1 MKLNCPAGVV
11 YSMRSGGI
19 IDRVSPVAIGSPEP
33 TDDEFVRG
41 DQISIQYNEPLDCSG
56 VTPDDVELKR
66 LSNGQIVPANV
77 GCFQN
82 RIVIV
87 PLTDISAWVG
97 DSITVSVNNISDQYG
112 NGKTIAD
119 KWRFIVGNT
128 IPATGPRALTIS
140 TQGAPGGGFPPGKSI
155 LSGSSSVMEDA
166 GIPIKFIFE
175 SGIADT
181 LDRLI
186 NYTISG
192 NGVFQKDYNIDYSQ
206 PQNLATV
213 FNGATGSLTM
223 KKGTKKVELNIIPIP
238 NQQFEPN
245 KTITITLAE
254 GGDYELGAVVTAT
267 GTILNDDSPKVYV
280 FTGSGNFNVPAN
292 WDNNI
297 VPPSQILVG
306 DEVVIDPPIG
316 GECILN
322 IPVTVLPGAK
332 FTVMPGKVLKIGSN
346 LQVKKKL

>member
-1 MKLNCPAGVV
+1 M
-11 YSMRSGGI
+11 
-19 IDRVSPVAIGSPEP
+19 
-33 TDDEFVRG
+33 
-41 DQISIQYNEPLDCSG
+41 
-56 VTPDDVELKR
+56 
-66 LSNGQIVPANV
+66 SNGQIVGANV

-82 RIVIV
+82 KIVIV
-87 PLTDISAWVG
+87 PINDISGWTG
-97 DSITVSVNNISDQYG
+97 DSIRVSVNNISDLYG
-112 NGKTIAD
+112 NGKTVQD
-119 KWRFIVGNT
+119 TWRFMVGKT
-128 IPATGPRALTIS
+128 VPATGPRALTLGS
-140 TQGAPGGGFPPGKSI
+140 SAASGGFPGKST
-155 LSGSSSVMEDA
+155 LSFGAAVPEDA
-166 GIPIKFIFE
+166 GIPINFTFE
-175 SGIADT
+175 LPANADN
-181 LDRLI
+181 DMLI
-186 NYTISG
+186 NYTVSG
-192 NGVFQKDYNIDYSQ
+192 NGVFKTDYNVDYSQ
-206 PQNLATV
+206 NQNLATV
-213 FNGATGSLTM
+213 FSGATGSLTM
-223 KKGTKKVELNIIPIP
+223 KKGTKKVELSIIPIP